1 MRRILFLAIATL
13 LLLTACNAGYGPLQ
27 DYSEFVNAKL
37 AEDQRT
43 VVFSAHHYTYRPA
56 NGWRAFPDGGI
67 PDYVTDSNV
76 LGTFDLQ
83 TQEIKIIRREKNSE
97 WQPGSGN
104 FFIIATQ
111 GSKALV
117 SQGGQLRGPFAHGVK
132 HLLIDF
138 VTFDLEAIDLKGDL
152 AERQRDTGYLYLVD
166 NDGTLVFVTLSLEE
180 AKDASAYHKGKHI
193 PEIWVRTP
201 AGEYFKV
208 VASDHYKGVHHGEL
222 IYWEPATRDFMAF
235 SIANRTT
242 RAATEF
248 REPGYVDVVTD
259 ISLST
264 DRKELQFGR
273 KVADQW
279 HYQPLAL
286 TLNEL
291 R

>member
-1 MRRILFLAIATL
+1 MKFFLLAICTL

-27 DYSEFVNAKL
+27 DHSAFVNAKL

-43 VVFSAHHYTYRPA
+43 VVFSAHHYRYRPA
-56 NGWRAFPDGGI
+56 SGWRAFPDGGI

-83 TQEIKIIRREKNSE
+83 TQEVNIIRSEKNSE

-104 FFIIATQ
+104 FFVIATK

-117 SQGGQLRGPFAHGVK
+117 SQGGQLRGPFRHGVK

-138 VTFDLEAIDLKGDL
+138 VTADLEVLDLKGDL
-152 AERQRDTGYLYLVD
+152 EARQRDTGYLYLVD
-166 NDGTLVFVTLSLEE
+166 NDGTLVFVTLSLDE
-180 AKDASAYHKGKHI
+180 AKDADAYRKGKRI

-222 IYWEPATRDFMAF
+222 IYWEPATRAFMAF
-235 SIANRTT
+235 SIVNRTT
-242 RAATEF
+242 RSAPEF
-248 REPGYVDVVTD
+248 REPGYVDVVTGV
-259 ISLST
+259 SLAA
-264 DRKELQFGR
+264 DRKGLEFGR

-279 HYQPLAL
+279 QYQPLAL
-286 TLNEL
+286 MLDEL

>member
-1 MRRILFLAIATL
+1 MKFFPLAIGTL
-13 LLLTACNAGYGPLQ
+13 LLLTACNLGYGPLQ
-27 DYSEFVNAKL
+27 DHSEFVSAKL

-43 VVFSAHHYTYRPA
+43 VVFSAHHYAYRPA
-56 NGWRAFPDGGI
+56 SGWRAFPDGGI
-67 PDYVTDSNV
+67 PDYVTDRSV
-76 LGTFDLQ
+76 IGIYDLQ
-83 TQEIKIIRREKNSE
+83 TQEARILHREKNRE

-117 SQGGQLRGPFAHGVK
+117 SQSGQLRGPFAHGVK

-180 AKDASAYHKGKHI
+180 AKDASAYRKGGLI

-201 AGEYFKV
+201 LGEYLKV
-208 VASDHYKGVHHGEL
+208 AASDHYKEVRHGEV
-222 IYWEPATRDFMAF
+222 IYWDLAMRTFQAF

-242 RAATEF
+242 RAATEY
-248 REPGYVDVVTD
+248 REPDYVDVVTGV
-259 ISLST
+259 SLSA
-264 DRKELQFGR
+264 DRKGLEFGR